1 MKTIHSIIL
10 LIVLSVLATSC
21 DICRS
26 RVVARVKF
34 TEEQKQ
40 WVPYKKGAVIKFTD
54 NNGQPIDFKVTEN
67 KKDWFEQDME
77 FESRCADYVLFEK
90 RHTVL
95 ESSANDFKITFWMN
109 LNTKFSVNWDRLWDG
124 SCSIYVNMNLI
135 PQWKNYLDFELYAT
149 KEGVISSGKF
159 HESLEINNHVYQDV
173 IEISKTIE
181 GTYNRQV
188 PVQLFYAK
196 DYGILQIKVDN
207 ENVLMLNHE
216 SFETL

>member
-1 MKTIHSIIL
+1 MKRIHWIIL
-10 LIVLSVLATSC
+10 LAWAVLLSSC
-21 DICRS
+21 NICRS

-77 FESRCADYVLFEK
+77 FESRCTDYVLFEK

-149 KEGVISSGKF
+149 KEGVISLGEF

-181 GTYNRQV
+181 DTYNRQV